1 MKKETGAILLV
12 VLGLVVCPISGQA
25 GRGKTIAF
33 VPDPSCRASK
43 LVDSVEEALEA
54 NLKVKHVKV
63 VKENKSAANILLQYF
78 LLLRRDGDR
87 VMVQLDGRAF
97 ENRSG
102 KLLAEG
108 SATSEAFDDDEKGRE
123 NAAAQV
129 GQLLAESLSVSLHE
143 ALWAKGK
150 GRRIMLQVTLEEGAG
165 AYRQGVI
172 ERLQARLKGMS
183 PRLKGST
190 PRNLVVV
197 IVSSERGKDLAEI
210 IEKALV
216 GKDPLRIEWVVRSP
230 STLILRLAGKTP

>member
-1 MKKETGAILLV
+1 MRKEAGAILLV
-12 VLGLVVCPISGQA
+12 LGLLVCPISGRA

-43 LVDSVEEALEA
+43 LVGSVEEALEA

-63 VKENKSAANILLQYF
+63 VKENKGAANILLQYF

-97 ENRSG
+97 ENHSG

-108 SATSEAFDDDEKGRE
+108 SATSEAYADDEKGRE
-123 NAAAQV
+123 DAAAQA
-129 GQLLAESLSVSLHE
+129 GQLLAESLSASLHE

-150 GRRIMLQVTLEEGAG
+150 GRRIMLQVTLDEGAR

-190 PRNLVVV
+190 KRNLVAV
-197 IVSSERGKDLAEI
+197 IVTDEREKDLAEI

-216 GKDPLRIEWVVRSP
+216 GQDPLRIEWVVRSQ